1 MMAAIGLT
9 DHQKLKRMHI
19 NRRVFMDTV
28 KRYDQIYPE
37 VPVGCFNS
45 GVNVPENYQL
55 LSDRLIKV

>member
-45 GVNVPENYQL
+45 GKCAGK
-55 LSDRLIKV
+55 LSAFIRSIN